1 VFVAQLSRQTASKN
15 AQSVRDTILWV
26 IGSHAHVQTPDGLVK
41 VKENDNIASWQEIK
55 DFLEGPYFG
64 ERDGRRFLISRRSLY
79 RRLEELTK
87 EEYIEHAERRGWLKL
102 IKKGWKR
109 EIIPFKLTEKG
120 KKRQSFIN
128 SLFAASNQ
136 LPVEEPIGVFV
147 SLGPKIKDQTSYINV
162 VVRIA
167 DLDLVRIIET
177 AILEKQ
183 APQEDYKKLG
193 WLLSLVILLH
203 FKGFYSLIPSLI
215 SEEETISEL
224 VKKIPIYKKW
234 LQNE

>member
-1 VFVAQLSRQTASKN
+1 MPIRYTFVAQLATRETTLKN
-15 AQSVRDTILWV
+15 IQSVRDTILWF
-26 IGSHAHVQTPDGLVK
+26 IGSHTQVQTPDGPVK
-41 VKENDNIASWQEIK
+41 VKENDFVASWKEIK
-55 DFLEGPYFG
+55 KFLEGPYFG
-64 ERDGRRFLISRRSLY
+64 NRDGSRFSIPRRSLY
-79 RRLEELTK
+79 RRLEELAK
-87 EEYIEHAERRGWLKL
+87 EEYIEPIERRGW
-102 IKKGWKR
+102 
-109 EIIPFKLTEKG
+109 FKLTEKG
-120 KKRQSFIN
+120 KKRRSFIN

-136 LPVEEPIGVFV
+136 LPVEEPIGVFF
-147 SLGPKIKDQTSYINV
+147 SLGPKIKDETSYIDV

-167 DLDLVRIIET
+167 DSDLVRIIET

-183 APQEDYKKLG
+183 TPQEDYKKLG
-193 WLLSLVILLH
+193 WLLSLAILLH